1 MVDMATQVH
10 QAVKDFFDVPLDAE
24 TLDSF
29 PVCEVA
35 GGEWLFHQGDDGD
48 SLYLLIRG
56 RLQVL
61 IEAEGDKKQRLL
73 GEVLPGESV
82 GEVALLTGEARSAG
96 IRAIRDSLLVRIER
110 TLFED
115 LAANNP
121 SLALKL
127 AAHVARLLQRSQT
140 GSAAARQFNTIALV
154 PLAGSKRCTEFCKQL
169 TSELT
174 GFGNVL
180 HLSQDNLK
188 GLGAPHSA
196 AGGRLDKLHPEL
208 QYWIH
213 DQETSH
219 RFVIYDCPSDDNSWT
234 RFAVRQSDLV
244 VFIADAQDD
253 PTPTDWETRLL
264 DGAIS
269 IAGRC
274 ALVLLQPPANQPIS
288 GTARWLKKRQTDFH
302 LHARQDRNGDVSRVA
317 RIISGNALGLVL
329 GAGGAR
335 GFAHLGVY
343 QALQELDIPIDWVG
357 GASIGAI
364 LGAPMASDWP
374 FADANRIAK
383 HSFVKVKPF
392 GDYTIPV
399 VALLS
404 GKRMEREIRASQ
416 DGMIEDMPIPFFC
429 VSSIL
434 DSGELAVHEHGNLAT
449 ALRASAAL
457 PGVLPP
463 AVIERRLRIDGSV
476 LNSLPVDIM
485 QGKPV
490 GKIIAV
496 DLSSHKSYEV
506 DYQSIPSPWAIM
518 AGRLLPF
525 LRRYRVPSL
534 STTILK
540 ATEIGTQAQV
550 RESGKKADLLIQPPV
565 RKFGLTGVK
574 VFDQVVE
581 TGYVHAKKAL
591 QQWLDTSN
599 ARRGDNGIEYGKRT
613 KRN

>member
-1 MVDMATQVH
+1 MSDMATQVR
-10 QAVKDFFDVPLDAE
+10 QAVQDYFDVPLDAA
-24 TLDSF
+24 TLDRF
-29 PVCEVA
+29 PVCEIA

-61 IEAEGDKKQRLL
+61 IEAEGDNQHHLL

-82 GEVALLTGEARSAG
+82 GEVALLTGESRSAG

-110 TLFED
+110 TLFVD

-154 PLAGSKRCTEFCKQL
+154 PLKESKRYLDFRRQL
-169 TSELT
+169 TDELA
-174 GFGNVL
+174 GFGSLL
-180 HLSQDNLK
+180 HLAQDNLSA
-188 GLGAPHSA
+188 LGAPRTVADSQ
-196 AGGRLDKLHPEL
+196 RDNIHPEL

-213 DQETSH
+213 ERETSH
-219 RFVIYDCPSDDNSWT
+219 RYVIYDCPPDDNSWT

-244 VFIADAQDD
+244 VFIADARDD
-253 PTPTDWETRLL
+253 PATTDWETRLL
-264 DGAIS
+264 DGTIS
-269 IAGRC
+269 IAGRRV
-274 ALVLLQPPANQPIS
+274 LVLLQPSPSQAIT
-288 GTARWLKKRQTDFH
+288 GTAEWLQQRQTDFH
-302 LHARQDRNGDVSRVA
+302 LHARQGRDGDISRIA

-374 FADANRIAK
+374 FADAKRIAK

-392 GDYTIPV
+392 GDYTLPV

-404 GKRMEREIRASQ
+404 GKRMEREIQASQ

-429 VSSIL
+429 VSSTL
-434 DSGELAVHEHGNLAT
+434 DSGELAVHEHGKLAT

-496 DLSSHKSYEV
+496 DLSSHKFYEV

-525 LRRYRVPSL
+525 LRSYRVPSL

-550 RESGKKADLLIQPPV
+550 RESGKQADLLLQPPV

-581 TGYVHAKKAL
+581 TGYVHAKEAL
-591 QQWLDTSN
+591 LQWLDTSN
-599 ARRGDNGIEYGKRT
+599 TPRGDNGIE
-613 KRN
+613 